1 MLFVIYHTT
10 SYVSI
15 IRMNKFESL
24 FLWKS
29 FVYPVTFLFVFF
41 FWIFPVVTFFYSLF
55 FLLISLSILHNFKSC
70 FCAPFR
76 FCKMCLTCD
85 VSRVM
90 VIYVRYICK
99 CFRNGICIVMIDG
112 RVSATVH
119 LSGFNMYKT
128 GIFYPNKGTE
138 ENYYDDSYL
147 YHLHRSSSAL
157 HHEV

>member
-1 MLFVIYHTT
+1 MKKFCIPRHIFVC
-10 SYVSI
+10 
-15 IRMNKFESL
+15 FL
-24 FLWKS
+24 FLNFPS
-29 FVYPVTFLFVFF
+29 CYFFLFS
-41 FWIFPVVTFFYSLF
+41 I

-90 VIYVRYICK
+90 VICVRYICK

-112 RVSATVH
+112 RLSATVH